1 MGNTSSANYILHAKS
16 SQFHWEGNGQL
27 SIKTFTNGKAHYK
40 TNKGYYAVEENRYL
54 LLNEGSYS
62 ITIENQ
68 NEVESFCLFFK
79 HGFSDHVF
87 RTMNESTDRL
97 LSDPFKET
105 HSIGFFE
112 KTYAISST
120 ISHQIHQLK
129 QHSSFNDSL
138 WQEQQFHSI
147 MQSILLEH
155 IKSLKDLDSLD
166 ALRFSTRTE
175 LYKRISMAHEFIRA
189 SYDQQITLEEISRV
203 ACLSPNHL
211 LRNYSKIYNKTPY
224 QQISELRL
232 QKSISLLKDLDYS
245 MTDITF
251 EVGLN
256 NPVSFSKW
264 FKQHTGL
271 SPLQFRKKVILD
283 KNE

>member
-16 SQFHWEGNGQL
+16 SQYHWEGSGQL

-40 TNKGYYAVEENRYL
+40 TNKGYFAVEENRYL

-62 ITIENQ
+62 ITIDNQ
-68 NEVESFCLFFK
+68 IEVESFCLFFK
-79 HGFSDHVF
+79 HGFSDQVF
-87 RTMNESTDRL
+87 RTMNESSDQL
-97 LSDPFKET
+97 LTDPFKEAR
-105 HSIGFFE
+105 SIGFFE
-112 KTYAISST
+112 KTYEISST

-129 QHSSFNDSL
+129 QYSSFTDSL

-155 IKSLKDLDSLD
+155 MNSLKDLDSFD

-175 LYKRISMAHEFIRA
+175 LYKRISIAHEFIIA
-189 SYDQQITLEEISRV
+189 CYDQQITLEEIARV
-203 ACLSPNHL
+203 ACLSQNHL

-264 FKQHTGL
+264 FKQHTGI